1 MPVNQSILITG
12 ISGFTG
18 LHLAQMLRQD
28 GNRVFGISNVKSQHN
43 GRDVFYAPLEN
54 TTALK
59 NAVKAIKPDYVIH
72 LAGISFANH
81 DNALK
86 YYNVNVLGTENL
98 LKACLVE
105 TTNIKKI
112 IIASSAAIYG
122 NPIGVDFVSEK
133 QPPAPN
139 SHYGCSKLAMEHI
152 VGNYTEHLPILIT
165 RPFNY
170 TGPGQPSTFLIPKI
184 VSHFK
189 NKLDTIEL
197 GNTAIIREFSDVRDA
212 CHNYIELLD
221 QPGTGVVNLC
231 SGFANSFDDILNTLK
246 ILTGHDISIEVNPK
260 FVRKNDI
267 IRLVGNSA
275 TLQKMV
281 KRKPRYEL
289 KQTLA
294 AMLNSEVAH

>member
-54 TTALK
+54 TT
-59 NAVKAIKPDYVIH
+59 
-72 LAGISFANH
+72 
-81 DNALK
+81 
-86 YYNVNVLGTENL
+86 
-98 LKACLVE
+98 
-105 TTNIKKI
+105 
-112 IIASSAAIYG
+112 IASSAAIYG